1 MVHSTRRRLLPSH
14 GMACSQME
22 TAPLPHSKEQQ
33 PLHQQPHKHPWQVYA
48 AHTPLLRFPKAS
60 KTERNAIN
68 TPKEWKSEAGFM
80 QGIKP
85 LQNRLEDALKR
96 LEFVANNLMQKNLEP

>member
-1 MVHSTRRRLLPSH
+1 MAWHAPRWRLHHCLTAKSSNPSISSPTNTP
-14 GMACSQME
+14 GKYM
-22 TAPLPHSKEQQ
+22 
-33 PLHQQPHKHPWQVYA
+33 LH
-48 AHTPLLRFPKAS
+48 TLLRFPKAS

-96 LEFVANNLMQKNLEP
+96 LEFVANNLMQKNLES

>member
-1 MVHSTRRRLLPSH
+1 
-14 GMACSQME
+14 MACSQME

-60 KTERNAIN
+60 KPERNAIN
-68 TPKEWKSEAGFM
+68 IPKEWKSEAGFM
-80 QGIKP
+80 QGTKP

-96 LEFVANNLMQKNLEP
+96 LEFVANNLMQKKLEP